1 MNNYSLKQVFHSHK
15 AAEVFALVN
24 DKYNLSREQAG
35 WLGGYD
41 ANLFYGDKKAEDL
54 PKDLPDALKFDGA
67 NSIDLVKDYIMA
79 RLLVANDL
87 FNGWPKKYLLSVG
100 VSEKEIAEKI
110 AQQTKELEEELQAEY
125 EIFPEEE
132 NTEGEAVS
140 EPYQPLEVKDAR
152 LAVLTT
158 VKDHLNEICSP
169 KIDFDALILFHN
181 ALFDY
186 ILGQGQDDIKS
197 IAEIVKVLD
206 ENRTMIGNNNLPV
219 AGESVS
225 ATVANWLALF
235 RSKIG
240 AGNWTDTLA
249 IPKFLASH
257 EAGLLKSDEKIFL
270 GRVLEFY
277 RRLKGYPDTLAS
289 LQEPDIGFMPAVPE
303 VAHSVIA
310 KSPMATEAISTV
322 GIASSVASLPPRN
335 DKVVLPQLLKPITQN
350 LKPAPMSDIKP
361 KSEIASSV
369 APLLSRNDI
378 SVSDSLLNEDEEA
391 ELSSHKLSSPNSKFQ
406 IPNSEAAL
414 EKIVEDAA
422 IKNGVKFRD
431 VVMQKR
437 FTTAAVMFL
446 KGIRD
451 EIEVREMIL
460 KDETSGGLGAPSVI
474 LEPVIKMLNSIK
486 TQNSEFRTH
495 NSNDEGLV
503 VPKNFDIKNPLK
515 QMLDAEATAAATI
528 LSSPHV
534 IARSEGIPSLHSG
547 QAPQSL
553 GIATP
558 AARNDKPVQTPSPP
572 PPQAIPNSKFQ
583 ILNSAPHTMSDV
595 TKPHPL
601 MGGVEEMQYLSL
613 ADFRSLGATSE
624 QRVARLNDKFAL
636 IKKESLAKFVSAIKA
651 YRASPLFQQ
660 YVTLGANSLGQ
671 SKTITQEIAG
681 DTGVGNF
688 LTVEEFDA
696 LADFHETLS
705 Y

>member
-1 MNNYSLKQVFHSHK
+1 MTTFTLKQILNSQNDFAVFD
-15 AAEVFALVN
+15 LL
-24 DKYNLSREQAG
+24 DKKYKLSAEQASG
-35 WLGGYD
+35 LGEYEVV
-41 ANLFYGDKKAEDL
+41 LFYGDKKVEDL
-54 PKDLPDALKFDGA
+54 PKDLPTILKFSGDSGA
-67 NSIDLVKDYIMA
+67 LVRDYVLE
-79 RLLVANDL
+79 RLAVANDL

-100 VSEKEIAEKI
+100 VSGKEIDKKI
-110 AQQTKELEEELQAEY
+110 TQQTKELEEELQAEY

-132 NTEGEAVS
+132 NTELETVQS
-140 EPYQPLEVKDAR
+140 YQPLEVKDAR
-152 LAVLTT
+152 LVVLMT

-186 ILGQGQDDIKS
+186 ILGQGQNDIKN

-206 ENRTMIGNNNLPV
+206 ENGTMIGNNNLPV

-225 ATVANWLALF
+225 PTVANWLALF

-277 RRLKGYPDTLAS
+277 RRLKGYPGTLAS
-289 LQEPDIGFMPAVPE
+289 LQEPDIGFIPALPE
-303 VAHSVIA
+303 AVNAV
-310 KSPMATEAISTV
+310 
-322 GIASSVASLPPRN
+322 SSLRAERSNPVQTTNYKLPTSQS
-335 DKVVLPQLLKPITQN
+335 PQLLKPITYN

-378 SVSDSLLNEDEEA
+378 SVSDSLLSEEELA
-391 ELSSHKLSSPNSKFQ
+391 ELSSHKLGTSKITETDFEKLV
-406 IPNSEAAL
+406 NEAS
-414 EKIVEDAA
+414 V
-422 IKNGVKFRD
+422 KNGVKFRD
-431 VVMQKR
+431 EVMQKR

-446 KGIRD
+446 KGLRD
-451 EIEVREMIL
+451 EMEIREMIL
-460 KDETSGGLGAPSVI
+460 KDETSGGLGASSVI
-474 LEPVIKMLNSIK
+474 LEPVIKMLKDLKINLEPITYNLKPS
-486 TQNSEFRTH
+486 SEA
-495 NSNDEGLV
+495 V

-534 IARSEGIPSLHSG
+534 IPTKIGIQTETKPVIPSSPAGGSERPLHSSRDD
-547 QAPQSL
+547 AS
-553 GIATP
+553 
-558 AARNDKPVQTPSPP
+558 KQTT
-572 PPQAIPNSKFQ
+572 QNSKLITQ
-583 ILNSAPHTMSDV
+583 NSTTSRLVSDV
-595 TKPHPL
+595 VKPHPL

-624 QRVARLNDKFAL
+624 QRVARLSDKFAL

-671 SKTITQEIAG
+671 SKTITQEIAS
-681 DTGVGNF
+681 DTGAGNF
-688 LTVEEFDA
+688 LTMEEFDA